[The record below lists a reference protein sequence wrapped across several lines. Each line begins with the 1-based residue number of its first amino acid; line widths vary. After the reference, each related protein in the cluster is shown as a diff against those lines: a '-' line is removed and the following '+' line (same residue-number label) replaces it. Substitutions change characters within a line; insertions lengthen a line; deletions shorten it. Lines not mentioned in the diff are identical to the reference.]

1 MNLISGVPE
10 KVLRW
15 PVGFTDPFKPNSR
28 FEVINWKYFNNSAI
42 FGSTDL
48 EPVSEITEAEKLD
61 LDEVKQTAVS
71 VIKKEL
77 PKVQESDVELKTGY
91 KRLDPKRGSFGIIS
105 KFLKI
110 LISDGKYLE
119 II

>member
-1 MNLISGVPE
+1 MNFISGVPE

-28 FEVINWKYFNNSAI
+28 FEVINWKYFNDSAI

-77 PKVQESDVELKTGY
+77 IDVQERDVELKTGY
-91 KRLDPKRGSFGIIS
+91 KRLDPKRG
-105 KFLKI
+105 FLI
-110 LISDGKYLE
+110 YFLLNV
-119 II
+119 